1 MAQGEISRDSRLH
14 TWYKDG
20 NYKKI
25 EEFISICTDLPS
37 RLEYRRGW
45 YGYTPLHEAVRNGH
59 SRVLQLLLNNGG
71 DVNSRANRGRSLL
84 HVAASNGCLH
94 CALILLKANA
104 DITVTDEYGKTPI
117 QMAESCRKHAV
128 LKVLKSAGKCLHTVL
143 YTASYYS

>member
-1 MAQGEISRDSRLH
+1 MAQGETIRDSRLH
-14 TWYKDG
+14 TWCKDG

-71 DVNSRANRGRSLL
+71 DVNSCANRGRSLL
-84 HVAASNGCLH
+84 HVAASNGRLH
-94 CALILLKANA
+94 CVLVLLKADA
-104 DITVTDEYGKTPI
+104 DITVTDENGKTPI

-128 LKVLKSAGKCLHTVL
+128 LKVLKSAG
-143 YTASYYS
+143 